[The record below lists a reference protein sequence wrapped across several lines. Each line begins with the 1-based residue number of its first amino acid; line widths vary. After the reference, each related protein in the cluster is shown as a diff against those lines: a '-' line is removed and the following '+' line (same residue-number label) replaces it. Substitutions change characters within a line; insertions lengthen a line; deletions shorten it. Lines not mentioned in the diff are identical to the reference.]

1 MWLKSSWLSQW
12 CLRWEMYKGFKSRL
26 TEPRVELNVLFRQGV
41 KKNKF
46 FFGNPPP
53 PRLYFCN
60 ISKIFPELLLTE
72 VTKILANV
80 MIFAVEQRLQLP
92 TMTSFKRSLTTWWPS
107 QGDDPFIDIISCKS
121 WWILGYSSTT
131 GCPKKWLIELVKSTF
146 FPQNRRF

>member
-1 MWLKSSWLSQW
+1 MFYLGKGLKKQ
-12 CLRWEMYKGFKSRL
+12 
-26 TEPRVELNVLFRQGV
+26 V
-41 KKNKF
+41 

-92 TMTSFKRSLTTWWPS
+92 TMTSFKRSLTT
-107 QGDDPFIDIISCKS
+107 
-121 WWILGYSSTT
+121 
-131 GCPKKWLIELVKSTF
+131 
-146 FPQNRRF
+146 